1 MYTYKK
7 EELSPRFH
15 DAVLMCELMGMRWT
29 SLYMDSKG
37 ELAISFDG
45 ILSEEQ
51 IRNVQMHF
59 LDIVYNDTNMS
70 RVKTEEFK
78 DYIYLGNKQEG
89 QRTVVYTPDGIN
101 YKKYMN
107 EAPCVSIIQ
116 G

>member
-1 MYTYKK
+1 MFTYNK
-7 EELSPRFH
+7 EELPEKLH
-15 DAVLMCELMGMRWT
+15 DAVLLCELMGMKWT
-29 SLYMDSKG
+29 SLYMDPKG
-37 ELAISFDG
+37 ELAISFEG
-45 ILSEEQ
+45 KLLEEQ

-107 EAPCVSIIQ
+107 KTPCVSIIQ